1 MLLMNLFMISLYTHH
16 TQLSMFFPFSATSS
30 QDDLHRR
37 IGGRCSSSNTKVIF
51 KVFGGNDSAKTTTE
65 PPTFYNN
72 NSNNN
77 NDPARL
83 PPRVDWPINGWKNHH
98 NDDASRSGDS
108 TNMENDHFYKPNES
122 FNNNKNQ
129 NIGFGFPS
137 TQRPFYINRDN
148 SNVNS
153 NTNGGGSNSIN
164 KPTKKTSE
172 CHHDPDS
179 CNFFAPFTT

>member
-1 MLLMNLFMISLYTHH
+1 MMIILSFILFTHYSLSPPSPS
-16 TQLSMFFPFSATSS
+16 LATSS

-83 PPRVDWPINGWKNHH
+83 PPRVEWPINGWKNHH
-98 NDDASRSGDS
+98 NDDASRSSDS
-108 TNMENDHFYKPNES
+108 TNIENDNFYKPNES
-122 FNNNKNQ
+122 FNNNKNH
-129 NIGFGFPS
+129 NTGFGFPS
-137 TQRPFYINRDN
+137 TQRPFFINRDN

-153 NTNGGGSNSIN
+153 NANGGGGNSIN

-172 CHHDPDS
+172 CHHDSDS
-179 CNFFAPFTT
+179 GTFLRLSRLDTN